1 MPAIDQDPHLHGF
14 RRGDGGSG
22 HGEGDLADERL
33 GDYNLLVTCRALGG
47 ESVCGRPL
55 SLLINCW

>member
-33 GDYNLLVTCRALGG
+33 GDYNLLVTCRVLRGRA
-47 ESVCGRPL
+47 SVAVPCP
-55 SLLINCW
+55 S